1 MKDRPKVLVIGL
13 DGATWDLIKP
23 WAEEGELPTIKK
35 LMDSGVYGTM
45 LSVLPTES
53 GANWSS
59 FFTGKN
65 PGKHGIIGFYSNT
78 KNRPYNYYDIS
89 KVGHVYEILSMAG
102 FKIGFMN
109 FPLDFPPPKL
119 EGFIVSGFLA
129 PNLKEA
135 SSDNTVYYIL
145 SKNNYNIDILTSIV
159 GKCNRKKIL
168 ELSRKSIRSRTKS
181 FLELLNI
188 YTPDFC
194 GILFNETDILQ
205 HWYFNDEELIKSIFR
220 ELDNAIKEI
229 FQNISDNNTYIIIV
243 SDHGFKKMPHRAVNL
258 KYLFTSIG
266 LIETNKLKLIIGKLR
281 YLVLS
286 MANIF
291 SKTFKVK
298 VDLRITRSIREKLNK
313 AFYHVSKK
321 SVIKGKID
329 NLLFLQ
335 FGISIRNLDDMQI
348 DTIIELLRHVK
359 DPKTGE
365 RVFIDVF
372 RREDYFTGP
381 YVEDMPDII
390 FIPNKC
396 YKVVWSDLPVLFF
409 DTYYEK
415 EQGSHDFCF
424 DGILIACGPNIK
436 KGERVDAK
444 IYDIAP
450 TILHIFGLPIPND
463 MDGRVLMEIFKPDS
477 EIAKRRPVY
486 VDPSYYRKDTEKERL
501 KLKIKELKLKG
512 KI

>member
-35 LMDSGVYGTM
+35 LMDSGVHGNM

-65 PGKHGIIGFYSNT
+65 PGKHGIAGFYSNT
-78 KNRPYNYYDIS
+78 KNRLYNYYDIS
-89 KVGHVYEILSMAG
+89 EVGHVYEMLSMAG
-102 FKIGFMN
+102 FKVGFMN

-129 PNLKEA
+129 PNLEEA
-135 SSDNTVYYIL
+135 SSDNSVHYIL
-145 SKNNYNIDILTSIV
+145 SKNNYNIDILTPIV

-205 HWYFNDEELIKSIFR
+205 HWYFNDEELMKSIFR
-220 ELDNAIKEI
+220 ELDDAIKEI
-229 FQNISDNNTYIIIV
+229 LQSIGDNTYIIIV

-258 KYLFTSIG
+258 KYLFTSMG
-266 LIETNKLKLIIGKLR
+266 LIETNKLKLIIGKVR
-281 YLVLS
+281 YLALS
-286 MANIF
+286 IVNIF

-298 VDLRITRSIREKLNK
+298 VDLRIIRSIREKLLK
-313 AFYHVSKK
+313 LYHIPEKP
-321 SVIKGKID
+321 VIEGKMD

-335 FGISIRNLDDMQI
+335 FGISIRNLDDVQI
-348 DTIIELLRHVK
+348 DAVIELLRCVK

-365 RVFIDVF
+365 RIFIDVF
-372 RREDYFTGP
+372 KKESYFTGP
-381 YVEDMPDII
+381 YVGDMPDII
-390 FIPNKC
+390 FIPNKH

-424 DGILIACGPNIK
+424 NGIFIACGPDIK
-436 KGERVDAK
+436 KGKRVDAK

-463 MDGRVLMEIFKPDS
+463 MDGRVLMEIFKSDS

-486 VDPSYYRKDTEKERL
+486 VEPSYYRKDTEKERL
-501 KLKIKELKLKG
+501 KLKIEELKLKG